1 MVMRRA
7 GHEPTREE
15 FSQAFRA
22 HYIPDS
28 LVEQKKLKQGNKTVM
43 QYVQAFIHLSQYAPE
58 DVRDDPSR
66 AARLRAALTPLSGH
80 TWGVATEL
88 HRLGGHRA

>member
-1 MVMRRA
+1 MPRSSRCSGLGMS
-7 GHEPTREE
+7 PREE
-15 FSQAFRA
+15 FSRAFRA

-28 LVEQKKLKQGNKTVM
+28 LVERRSENFESSSKETRR
-43 QYVQAFIHLSQYAPE
+43 YAPE